1 MRLKKSIKRGIAAV
15 TITGIMASSAM
26 PAFAKDYHI
35 DYGDIKV
42 DRDQVSYTDED
53 GKKYDNEK
61 NEDGDITI
69 TGKSDK
75 NTVSIKDAD
84 VTFKDLE
91 IDKSTSSSVEGDAA
105 VSVSGDSSIEL
116 DGKNTI
122 TSGTKHAG
130 IEKADDNG
138 TLTIK
143 DDNGVSGSLDA
154 NGGFGGAG
162 IGGGSNEDGSN
173 ITIKGGTMTANGG
186 FGGAGI
192 GGGNGADGSDITITG
207 GTIIANG
214 GFGGAGI
221 GGGSSSSSGGGN
233 GSDITISGGNVT
245 ANGGT
250 AGAGIGGGD
259 GDEANG
265 LNKESDSTGGGK
277 GSNISISGKDTIVN
291 AEGGAEAAGIGG
303 GRSGDADTIEI
314 TDSTVISNG
323 HDSNN
328 GNSGAGIGGGGFGAG
343 GGAGGG
349 ISNITIKDADVTAG
363 ADAGGAGIGSG
374 NASGWI
380 SYPSS
385 FPNWKAEHPNEG
397 VASDIT
403 ISGGRVKASGG
414 DDSAGIGGGYLGSGS
429 DITIKDNADVTANG
443 GKWGAGIG
451 GGRDGD
457 GSDISI
463 SDSNVSASGG
473 AAGAGIGGGRGGKG
487 ENVTISGSSTV
498 SVKHGPGATLT
509 SGTRYGAGA
518 GIGNGGAKD
527 SVNGE
532 ELTPD
537 TSAIDHTA
545 EHGYIDYFDADGSL
559 LKRIPHHIVE
569 DPAVEPT
576 CTSVG
581 YTAGSHCDLCGEV
594 FVAQTELPLKDH
606 TPAEGRVNVRE
617 ATTQEEGYTG
627 DIVCAVCGTVL
638 EYGQPI
644 PKLPA
649 PDENSPIDPVVPAES
664 SGTVQAPPQLEVQ
677 NLLRQDLI
685 HDETVVQ
692 QSYDESSQT
701 LTIRAE
707 LSIATLTGTLG
718 SLKALQ
724 AQGVTTIA
732 LVTRHRTSTLDLAA
746 LIALGGE
753 DVTFSLV
760 HTVGIPALFV
770 GGFLHNDLLR

>member
-42 DRDQVSYTDED
+42 DQDKVSYTDKD
-53 GKKYDNEK
+53 GTEHNNEK

-69 TGKSDK
+69 TGKSDE
-75 NTVSIKDAD
+75 NTVSVKDAD

-91 IDKSTSSSVEGDAA
+91 IDRSASSTAADGAA
-105 VSVSGDSSIEL
+105 VSVSGNSSIEL

-122 TSGTKHAG
+122 SSGMGHAG

-138 TLTIK
+138 TMTIK
-143 DDNGVSGSLDA
+143 DDNNVSGSL
-154 NGGFGGAG
+154 
-162 IGGGSNEDGSN
+162 
-173 ITIKGGTMTANGG
+173 TANGG

-192 GGGNGADGSDITITG
+192 GGGNNADGSDITITG

-214 GFGGAGI
+214 GGHAAGI

-233 GSDITISGGNVT
+233 GSGITISGGNVT

-259 GDEANG
+259 GDNANG
-265 LNKESDSTGGGK
+265 LNKESDSTGGGR
-277 GSNISISGKDTIVN
+277 GSNITISGKNTTVK

-323 HDSNN
+323 HDSDN
-328 GNSGAGIGGGGFGAG
+328 GNSGAGIGGGGVGAGGCAG
-343 GGAGGG
+343 GGA
-349 ISNITIKDADVTAG
+349 SNITITDANVTAG
-363 ADAGGAGIGSG
+363 ADSGGAGIGSG

-380 SYPSS
+380 SYPSI

-397 VASDIT
+397 VAFDIT

-451 GGRDGD
+451 NGGGKDDVRGEEIAP
-457 GSDISI
+457 DISGI
-463 SDSNVSASGG
+463 DSTGQGYINYYDSDNNLLTRVPSAPAPEENDSEGDDAEPALSASMKQ
-473 AAGAGIGGGRGGKG
+473 A
-487 ENVTISGSSTV
+487 V
-498 SVKHGPGATLT
+498 S
-509 SGTRYGAGA
+509 
-518 GIGNGGAKD
+518 
-527 SVNGE
+527 
-532 ELTPD
+532 
-537 TSAIDHTA
+537 
-545 EHGYIDYFDADGSL
+545 
-559 LKRIPHHIVE
+559 
-569 DPAVEPT
+569 
-576 CTSVG
+576 
-581 YTAGSHCDLCGEV
+581 
-594 FVAQTELPLKDH
+594 
-606 TPAEGRVNVRE
+606 
-617 ATTQEEGYTG
+617 
-627 DIVCAVCGTVL
+627 
-638 EYGQPI
+638 
-644 PKLPA
+644 
-649 PDENSPIDPVVPAES
+649 
-664 SGTVQAPPQLEVQ
+664 QLEVRGALRQ
-677 NLLRQDLI
+677 NLMQDTSI
-685 HDETVVQ
+685 VQ
-692 QSYDESSQT
+692 QDYDADAHV

-732 LVTRHRTSTLDLAA
+732 LVTQHCTSTLDLAE
-746 LIALGGE
+746 LTALGGE
-753 DVTFSLV
+753 DTVFSLV
-760 HTVGIPALFV
+760 HTAGIPALSV
-770 GGFLHNDLLR
+770 GGALHNELIH

>member
-42 DRDQVSYTDED
+42 DQDKVSYTDKD
-53 GKKYDNEK
+53 GTKYDNEK

-69 TGKSDK
+69 TGKSDE
-75 NTVSIKDAD
+75 NTVSVKDAD

-91 IDKSTSSSVEGDAA
+91 IDRSASSTAADGAA
-105 VSVSGDSSIEL
+105 VSVSGNSSIEL

-122 TSGTKHAG
+122 SSGMGHAG
-130 IEKADDNG
+130 IEKADDNR
-138 TLTIK
+138 TMTIK
-143 DDNGVSGSLDA
+143 DDNNVSGSL
-154 NGGFGGAG
+154 
-162 IGGGSNEDGSN
+162 
-173 ITIKGGTMTANGG
+173 TANGG

-192 GGGNGADGSDITITG
+192 GGGNGADGSDITISG

-214 GFGGAGI
+214 SFGGAGI
-221 GGGSSSSSGGGN
+221 GGGSSSYSGGGN

-250 AGAGIGGGD
+250 AGAGIGGGR
-259 GDEANG
+259 
-265 LNKESDSTGGGK
+265 
-277 GSNISISGKDTIVN
+277 GSNITISGKNTIVK

-323 HDSNN
+323 HGSDT

-374 NASGWI
+374 RASGWI
-380 SYPSS
+380 NYPSI

-451 GGRDGD
+451 GGWGGD

-509 SGTRYGAGA
+509 SGTCYGAGA
-518 GIGNGGAKD
+518 GIGNGGGKD
-527 SVNGE
+527 DVRGE
-532 ELTPD
+532 EIAPD
-537 TSAIDHTA
+537 ISGIDSTGQ
-545 EHGYIDYFDADGSL
+545 GYINYYDSDNNL
-559 LKRIPHHIVE
+559 L
-569 DPAVEPT
+569 T
-576 CTSVG
+576 
-581 YTAGSHCDLCGEV
+581 
-594 FVAQTELPLKDH
+594 
-606 TPAEGRVNVRE
+606 RVPS
-617 ATTQEEGYTG
+617 A
-627 DIVCAVCGTVL
+627 
-638 EYGQPI
+638 
-644 PKLPA
+644 PA
-649 PDENSPIDPVVPAES
+649 PEENDSEGDDAEPALS
-664 SGTVQAPPQLEVQ
+664 ASMKQAVSQLEVRGALRQ
-677 NLLRQDLI
+677 NLMQDTSI
-685 HDETVVQ
+685 VQ
-692 QSYDESSQT
+692 QDYDADAHV

-732 LVTRHRTSTLDLAA
+732 LVTQHCTSTLDLAE
-746 LIALGGE
+746 LTALGGE
-753 DVTFSLV
+753 DTVFSLV
-760 HTVGIPALFV
+760 HTAGIPALSV
-770 GGFLHNDLLR
+770 GGALHNELIH

>member
-42 DRDQVSYTDED
+42 DQDKVSYTDKD
-53 GKKYDNEK
+53 GTKYDNEK

-69 TGKSDK
+69 TGKSDE
-75 NTVSIKDAD
+75 NTVSVKDAD

-91 IDKSTSSSVEGDAA
+91 IDRSASSTAADGAA
-105 VSVSGDSSIEL
+105 VSVSGNSSIEL

-122 TSGTKHAG
+122 SSGMGHAG

-138 TLTIK
+138 TMTIK
-143 DDNGVSGSLDA
+143 DDNNVSGSL
-154 NGGFGGAG
+154 
-162 IGGGSNEDGSN
+162 
-173 ITIKGGTMTANGG
+173 TANGG

-192 GGGNGADGSDITITG
+192 GGGNNADGSDITITG
-207 GTIIANG
+207 GNVTANG
-214 GFGGAGI
+214 GGHAAGI

-233 GSDITISGGNVT
+233 GSDITISGSNVT

-259 GDEANG
+259 GDNANG
-265 LNKESDSTGGGK
+265 LNKESDSTGGGR
-277 GSNISISGKDTIVN
+277 GSNITISGKNTIVK

-323 HDSNN
+323 HGSDT
-328 GNSGAGIGGGGFGAG
+328 GNSGAGIGGGGVGAG

-374 NASGWI
+374 SASGWI
-380 SYPSS
+380 NYPSI

-509 SGTRYGAGA
+509 SGTCYGAGA
-518 GIGNGGAKD
+518 GIGNGGGKD
-527 SVNGE
+527 DVRGE
-532 ELTPD
+532 EIAPD
-537 TSAIDHTA
+537 ISGIDSTGQ
-545 EHGYIDYFDADGSL
+545 GYINYYDSDNNL
-559 LKRIPHHIVE
+559 L
-569 DPAVEPT
+569 T
-576 CTSVG
+576 
-581 YTAGSHCDLCGEV
+581 
-594 FVAQTELPLKDH
+594 
-606 TPAEGRVNVRE
+606 RVPS
-617 ATTQEEGYTG
+617 A
-627 DIVCAVCGTVL
+627 
-638 EYGQPI
+638 
-644 PKLPA
+644 PA
-649 PDENSPIDPVVPAES
+649 PEENDSEGDDAEPALS
-664 SGTVQAPPQLEVQ
+664 ASMKQAVSQLEVRGALRQ
-677 NLLRQDLI
+677 NLMQDTSI
-685 HDETVVQ
+685 VQ
-692 QSYDESSQT
+692 QDYDADAHV

-732 LVTRHRTSTLDLAA
+732 LVTQHCTSTLDLAE
-746 LIALGGE
+746 LTALGGE
-753 DVTFSLV
+753 DTVFSLV
-760 HTVGIPALFV
+760 HTAGIPALSV
-770 GGFLHNDLLR
+770 GGALHNELIH

>member
-42 DRDQVSYTDED
+42 DQDKVSYTDKD
-53 GKKYDNEK
+53 GTKYDNEK

-69 TGKSDK
+69 TGKSDE
-75 NTVSIKDAD
+75 NTVSVKDAD

-91 IDKSTSSSVEGDAA
+91 IDRSASSTAADGAA
-105 VSVSGDSSIEL
+105 VSVSGNSSIEL

-122 TSGTKHAG
+122 SSGMGHAG

-138 TLTIK
+138 TMTIK
-143 DDNGVSGSLDA
+143 DDNNVSGSL
-154 NGGFGGAG
+154 
-162 IGGGSNEDGSN
+162 
-173 ITIKGGTMTANGG
+173 TANGG

-192 GGGNGADGSDITITG
+192 GGGNNADGSDITITG

-221 GGGSSSSSGGGN
+221 GGGSSSISGGGN

-259 GDEANG
+259 GDNANG
-265 LNKESDSTGGGK
+265 LNKKSDSTGGGK
-277 GSNISISGKDTIVN
+277 GSNITISGKNTIVN

-323 HDSNN
+323 HDSDN

-374 NASGWI
+374 NASGLTI
-380 SYPSS
+380 YY
-385 FPNWKAEHPNEG
+385 PNWKDEHPNEG

-403 ISGGRVKASGG
+403 ISGGRVEASGG

-451 GGRDGD
+451 GGRGGD

-509 SGTRYGAGA
+509 SGTCYGAGA
-518 GIGNGGAKD
+518 GIGNGGGKD
-527 SVNGE
+527 DVRGE
-532 ELTPD
+532 EIAPD
-537 TSAIDHTA
+537 ISGIDSTGQ
-545 EHGYIDYFDADGSL
+545 GYINYYDSDNNL
-559 LKRIPHHIVE
+559 L
-569 DPAVEPT
+569 T
-576 CTSVG
+576 
-581 YTAGSHCDLCGEV
+581 
-594 FVAQTELPLKDH
+594 
-606 TPAEGRVNVRE
+606 RVPS
-617 ATTQEEGYTG
+617 A
-627 DIVCAVCGTVL
+627 
-638 EYGQPI
+638 
-644 PKLPA
+644 PA
-649 PDENSPIDPVVPAES
+649 PEENDSEGDDAEPALS
-664 SGTVQAPPQLEVQ
+664 ASMKQAVSQLEVRGALRQ
-677 NLLRQDLI
+677 NLMQDTSI
-685 HDETVVQ
+685 VQ
-692 QSYDESSQT
+692 QDYDADAHV

-732 LVTRHRTSTLDLAA
+732 LVTQHCTSTLDLAE
-746 LIALGGE
+746 LTALGGE
-753 DVTFSLV
+753 DTVFSLV
-760 HTVGIPALFV
+760 HTAGIPALSV
-770 GGFLHNDLLR
+770 GGALHNELIH

>member
-42 DRDQVSYTDED
+42 DQDKVSYTDKD
-53 GKKYDNEK
+53 GTKYDNEK

-69 TGKSDK
+69 TGKSDE
-75 NTVSIKDAD
+75 NTVSVKDAD

-91 IDKSTSSSVEGDAA
+91 IDRSASSTAADGAA
-105 VSVSGDSSIEL
+105 VSVSGNSSIEL

-122 TSGTKHAG
+122 SSGICHAG

-138 TLTIK
+138 TMTIK
-143 DDNGVSGSLDA
+143 DDNNVSGSL
-154 NGGFGGAG
+154 
-162 IGGGSNEDGSN
+162 
-173 ITIKGGTMTANGG
+173 TANGG

-192 GGGNGADGSDITITG
+192 GGGNNADGSDITITG
-207 GTIIANG
+207 GTITANG
-214 GFGGAGI
+214 GSGGAGI
-221 GGGSSSSSGGGN
+221 GGGSSSYSGGGN

-259 GDEANG
+259 GDNANG
-265 LNKESDSTGGGK
+265 SNKDSDSTGGGR
-277 GSNISISGKDTIVN
+277 GSNITISGKNTIVN

-323 HDSNN
+323 HDSDN

-349 ISNITIKDADVTAG
+349 ASNITIKDADVTAG

-374 NASGWI
+374 NASGLTTI
-380 SYPSS
+380 D
-385 FPNWKAEHPNEG
+385 PNWKDEHPNEG

-403 ISGGRVKASGG
+403 ISGGRVEASGG
-414 DDSAGIGGGYLGSGS
+414 NDSAGIGGGYLGSGS

-443 GKWGAGIG
+443 GKLGAGIG
-451 GGRDGD
+451 GGNGGD

-473 AAGAGIGGGRGGKG
+473 ASGAGIGGGRGGDGSDISISDSNVLASGGASGAGIGGGRGGKG

-498 SVKHGPGATLT
+498 SVKHGPGAILT
-509 SGTRYGAGA
+509 NGTCYGAGA
-518 GIGNGGAKD
+518 GIGNGGGKD
-527 SVNGE
+527 DVRGE
-532 ELTPD
+532 EIAPD
-537 TSAIDHTA
+537 ISGIDSTGQ
-545 EHGYIDYFDADGSL
+545 GYINYYDSDNNL
-559 LKRIPHHIVE
+559 L
-569 DPAVEPT
+569 T
-576 CTSVG
+576 
-581 YTAGSHCDLCGEV
+581 
-594 FVAQTELPLKDH
+594 
-606 TPAEGRVNVRE
+606 RVPS
-617 ATTQEEGYTG
+617 A
-627 DIVCAVCGTVL
+627 
-638 EYGQPI
+638 
-644 PKLPA
+644 PA
-649 PDENSPIDPVVPAES
+649 PEENDSEGDDAEPALS
-664 SGTVQAPPQLEVQ
+664 ASMKQAVSQLEVRGALRQ
-677 NLLRQDLI
+677 NLMQDTSI
-685 HDETVVQ
+685 VQ
-692 QSYDESSQT
+692 QDYDADAHV

-732 LVTRHRTSTLDLAA
+732 LVTQHCTSTLDLAE
-746 LIALGGE
+746 LTALGGE
-753 DVTFSLV
+753 DTVFSLV
-760 HTVGIPALFV
+760 HTAGIPALSV
-770 GGFLHNDLLR
+770 GGTLHNELIH

>member
-42 DRDQVSYTDED
+42 DQDKVSYTDKD
-53 GKKYDNEK
+53 GTKYDNEK

-69 TGKSDK
+69 TGKSDE
-75 NTVSIKDAD
+75 NTVSVKDAD

-91 IDKSTSSSVEGDAA
+91 IDRSASSTAADGAA
-105 VSVSGDSSIEL
+105 VSVSGNSSIEL

-122 TSGTKHAG
+122 SSGMGHAG

-138 TLTIK
+138 TMTIK
-143 DDNGVSGSLDA
+143 DDNNVSGSL
-154 NGGFGGAG
+154 
-162 IGGGSNEDGSN
+162 
-173 ITIKGGTMTANGG
+173 TANGG

-192 GGGNGADGSDITITG
+192 GGGNNADGSDITITG
-207 GTIIANG
+207 GNVTANG
-214 GFGGAGI
+214 GGHAAGI

-259 GDEANG
+259 GDNANG
-265 LNKESDSTGGGK
+265 LNKESDSTGGGR
-277 GSNISISGKDTIVN
+277 GSNITISGKNTIVK

-323 HDSNN
+323 HGSDT
-328 GNSGAGIGGGGFGAG
+328 GNSGAGIGGGGVGAG

-374 NASGWI
+374 RASGWI
-380 SYPSS
+380 NYPSI

-509 SGTRYGAGA
+509 SGTCYGAGA
-518 GIGNGGAKD
+518 GIGNGGGKD
-527 SVNGE
+527 DVRGE
-532 ELTPD
+532 EIAPD
-537 TSAIDHTA
+537 ISGIDSTGQ
-545 EHGYIDYFDADGSL
+545 GYINYYDSDNNL
-559 LKRIPHHIVE
+559 L
-569 DPAVEPT
+569 T
-576 CTSVG
+576 
-581 YTAGSHCDLCGEV
+581 
-594 FVAQTELPLKDH
+594 
-606 TPAEGRVNVRE
+606 RVPS
-617 ATTQEEGYTG
+617 A
-627 DIVCAVCGTVL
+627 
-638 EYGQPI
+638 
-644 PKLPA
+644 PA
-649 PDENSPIDPVVPAES
+649 PEENDSEGDDAEPALS
-664 SGTVQAPPQLEVQ
+664 ASMKQAISQLEVRGALRQ
-677 NLLRQDLI
+677 NLMQDTSI
-685 HDETVVQ
+685 VQ
-692 QSYDESSQT
+692 QDYDADAHV

-732 LVTRHRTSTLDLAA
+732 LVTQHCTSTLDLAE
-746 LIALGGE
+746 LTALGGE
-753 DVTFSLV
+753 DTVFSLV
-760 HTVGIPALFV
+760 HTAGIPALSV
-770 GGFLHNDLLR
+770 GGALHNELIH

>member
-42 DRDQVSYTDED
+42 DQDKVSYTDKD
-53 GKKYDNEK
+53 GTKYDNEK

-69 TGKSDK
+69 TGKSDE
-75 NTVSIKDAD
+75 NTVSVKDAD

-91 IDKSTSSSVEGDAA
+91 IDRSASSTAADGAA
-105 VSVSGDSSIEL
+105 VSVSGNSSIEL

-122 TSGTKHAG
+122 SSGMGHAG

-138 TLTIK
+138 TMTIK
-143 DDNGVSGSLDA
+143 DDNNVSGSL
-154 NGGFGGAG
+154 
-162 IGGGSNEDGSN
+162 
-173 ITIKGGTMTANGG
+173 TANGG

-192 GGGNGADGSDITITG
+192 GGGNNADGSDITITG

-221 GGGSSSSSGGGN
+221 GGGSSSISGGGN

-259 GDEANG
+259 GDNANG
-265 LNKESDSTGGGK
+265 LNKKSDSTGGGR
-277 GSNISISGKDTIVN
+277 GSNITISGKNTIVN

-323 HDSNN
+323 HDSDN

-349 ISNITIKDADVTAG
+349 ISNITIKDADVAAG

-374 NASGWI
+374 SASGWI
-380 SYPSS
+380 SYPSI

-451 GGRDGD
+451 GGRGGD

-509 SGTRYGAGA
+509 SGTCYGAGA
-518 GIGNGGAKD
+518 GIGNGGGKD
-527 SVNGE
+527 DVRGE
-532 ELTPD
+532 EIAPD
-537 TSAIDHTA
+537 ISGIDSTGQ
-545 EHGYIDYFDADGSL
+545 GYINYYDSDNNL
-559 LKRIPHHIVE
+559 L
-569 DPAVEPT
+569 T
-576 CTSVG
+576 
-581 YTAGSHCDLCGEV
+581 
-594 FVAQTELPLKDH
+594 
-606 TPAEGRVNVRE
+606 RVPS
-617 ATTQEEGYTG
+617 A
-627 DIVCAVCGTVL
+627 
-638 EYGQPI
+638 
-644 PKLPA
+644 PA
-649 PDENSPIDPVVPAES
+649 PEENDSEGDDAEPALS
-664 SGTVQAPPQLEVQ
+664 ASMKQAVSQLEVRGALRQ
-677 NLLRQDLI
+677 NLMQDTSI
-685 HDETVVQ
+685 VQ
-692 QSYDESSQT
+692 QDYDADAHV

-732 LVTRHRTSTLDLAA
+732 LVTQHCTSTLDLAE
-746 LIALGGE
+746 LTALGGE
-753 DVTFSLV
+753 DTVFSLV
-760 HTVGIPALFV
+760 HTASIPALSV
-770 GGFLHNDLLR
+770 GGALHNELIH

>member
-42 DRDQVSYTDED
+42 DQDKVSYTDKD
-53 GKKYDNEK
+53 GTKYDNEK

-69 TGKSDK
+69 TGKSDE
-75 NTVSIKDAD
+75 NTVSVKDAD

-91 IDKSTSSSVEGDAA
+91 IDRSASSTAADGAA
-105 VSVSGDSSIEL
+105 VSVSGNSSIEL

-122 TSGTKHAG
+122 SSGMGHAG

-138 TLTIK
+138 TMTIK
-143 DDNGVSGSLDA
+143 DDNNVSGSL
-154 NGGFGGAG
+154 
-162 IGGGSNEDGSN
+162 
-173 ITIKGGTMTANGG
+173 TANGG

-192 GGGNGADGSDITITG
+192 GGGNNADGSDITITG

-259 GDEANG
+259 GDNANG
-265 LNKESDSTGGGK
+265 LNKKSDSTGGGR
-277 GSNISISGKDTIVN
+277 GSNITISGKNTIVN

-323 HDSNN
+323 HDSDN

-374 NASGWI
+374 SASGWI
-380 SYPSS
+380 SYPSI

-451 GGRDGD
+451 GGRGGD

-509 SGTRYGAGA
+509 SGTCYGAGA
-518 GIGNGGAKD
+518 GIGNGGGKD
-527 SVNGE
+527 DVRGE
-532 ELTPD
+532 EIAPD
-537 TSAIDHTA
+537 ISGIDSTGQ
-545 EHGYIDYFDADGSL
+545 GYINYYDSDNNL
-559 LKRIPHHIVE
+559 L
-569 DPAVEPT
+569 T
-576 CTSVG
+576 
-581 YTAGSHCDLCGEV
+581 
-594 FVAQTELPLKDH
+594 
-606 TPAEGRVNVRE
+606 RVPS
-617 ATTQEEGYTG
+617 A
-627 DIVCAVCGTVL
+627 
-638 EYGQPI
+638 
-644 PKLPA
+644 PA
-649 PDENSPIDPVVPAES
+649 PEENDSEGDDAEPALS
-664 SGTVQAPPQLEVQ
+664 ASMKQAVSQLEVRGALRQ
-677 NLLRQDLI
+677 NLMQDTSI
-685 HDETVVQ
+685 VQ
-692 QSYDESSQT
+692 QDYDADAHV

-732 LVTRHRTSTLDLAA
+732 LVTQHCTSTLDLAE
-746 LIALGGE
+746 LTALGGE
-753 DVTFSLV
+753 DTVFSLV
-760 HTVGIPALFV
+760 HTAGIPALSV
-770 GGFLHNDLLR
+770 GGALHNELIH

>member
-42 DRDQVSYTDED
+42 DQDKVSYTDKD
-53 GKKYDNEK
+53 GTKYDNEK

-69 TGKSDK
+69 TGKSDE
-75 NTVSIKDAD
+75 NTVSVKDAD

-91 IDKSTSSSVEGDAA
+91 IDRSASSTAADGAA
-105 VSVSGDSSIEL
+105 VSVGGNSSIEL

-122 TSGTKHAG
+122 SSGMGHAG

-138 TLTIK
+138 TMTIK
-143 DDNGVSGSLDA
+143 DDNNVSGSL
-154 NGGFGGAG
+154 
-162 IGGGSNEDGSN
+162 
-173 ITIKGGTMTANGG
+173 TANGG

-192 GGGNGADGSDITITG
+192 GGGNNADGSDITITG

-221 GGGSSSSSGGGN
+221 GGGGSSISGGGN

-259 GDEANG
+259 GDNANG
-265 LNKESDSTGGGK
+265 LNKKSDSTGGGR
-277 GSNISISGKDTIVN
+277 GSNITISGKNTVVN

-323 HDSNN
+323 HDSDN

-374 NASGWI
+374 SASGWI
-380 SYPSS
+380 SYPSI

-403 ISGGRVKASGG
+403 ISGGRVEASGG

-451 GGRDGD
+451 GGRGGD

-509 SGTRYGAGA
+509 SGTCYGAGA
-518 GIGNGGAKD
+518 GIGNGGGKD
-527 SVNGE
+527 DVRGE
-532 ELTPD
+532 EIAPD
-537 TSAIDHTA
+537 ISGIDSTGQ
-545 EHGYIDYFDADGSL
+545 GYINYYDSDNNL
-559 LKRIPHHIVE
+559 L
-569 DPAVEPT
+569 T
-576 CTSVG
+576 
-581 YTAGSHCDLCGEV
+581 
-594 FVAQTELPLKDH
+594 
-606 TPAEGRVNVRE
+606 RVPS
-617 ATTQEEGYTG
+617 A
-627 DIVCAVCGTVL
+627 
-638 EYGQPI
+638 
-644 PKLPA
+644 PA
-649 PDENSPIDPVVPAES
+649 PEENDSEGDDAEPALS
-664 SGTVQAPPQLEVQ
+664 ASMKQAVSQLEVRGALRQ
-677 NLLRQDLI
+677 NLMQDTSI
-685 HDETVVQ
+685 VQ
-692 QSYDESSQT
+692 QDYDADAHV

-732 LVTRHRTSTLDLAA
+732 LVTQHCTSTLDLAE
-746 LIALGGE
+746 LTALGGE
-753 DVTFSLV
+753 DTVFSLV
-760 HTVGIPALFV
+760 HTASIPALSV
-770 GGFLHNDLLR
+770 GGALHNELIH

>member
-42 DRDQVSYTDED
+42 DQDKVSYTDKD
-53 GKKYDNEK
+53 GAKHDNEK

-69 TGKSDK
+69 TGKSNE
-75 NTVSIKDAD
+75 NTVSVKDAD

-91 IDKSTSSSVEGDAA
+91 IDRSASSTAADGAA
-105 VSVSGDSSIEL
+105 VSVSGNSSIEL

-122 TSGTKHAG
+122 SSGMGHAG

-138 TLTIK
+138 TMTIK
-143 DDNGVSGSLDA
+143 DDNNVSGSL
-154 NGGFGGAG
+154 
-162 IGGGSNEDGSN
+162 
-173 ITIKGGTMTANGG
+173 TANGG

-192 GGGNGADGSDITITG
+192 GGGNNADGSDITITG
-207 GTIIANG
+207 GNVTANG
-214 GFGGAGI
+214 GGHAAGI

-250 AGAGIGGGD
+250 AGAGIGGG
-259 GDEANG
+259 G
-265 LNKESDSTGGGK
+265 
-277 GSNISISGKDTIVN
+277 V
-291 AEGGAEAAGIGG
+291 
-303 GRSGDADTIEI
+303 
-314 TDSTVISNG
+314 
-323 HDSNN
+323 
-328 GNSGAGIGGGGFGAG
+328 GAG

-374 NASGWI
+374 KASGWI
-380 SYPSS
+380 NYPGI

-509 SGTRYGAGA
+509 SGTCYGAGA
-518 GIGNGGAKD
+518 GIGNGGGKD
-527 SVNGE
+527 DVRGE
-532 ELTPD
+532 EIAPD
-537 TSAIDHTA
+537 ISGIDSTGQ
-545 EHGYIDYFDADGSL
+545 GYINYYDSDNNL
-559 LKRIPHHIVE
+559 L
-569 DPAVEPT
+569 T
-576 CTSVG
+576 
-581 YTAGSHCDLCGEV
+581 
-594 FVAQTELPLKDH
+594 
-606 TPAEGRVNVRE
+606 RVPS
-617 ATTQEEGYTG
+617 A
-627 DIVCAVCGTVL
+627 
-638 EYGQPI
+638 
-644 PKLPA
+644 PA
-649 PDENSPIDPVVPAES
+649 PEENDSEGDDAEPALS
-664 SGTVQAPPQLEVQ
+664 ASMKQAVSQLEVRGALRQ
-677 NLLRQDLI
+677 NLMQDTSI
-685 HDETVVQ
+685 VQ
-692 QSYDESSQT
+692 QDYDADAHV

-732 LVTRHRTSTLDLAA
+732 LVTQHCTSTLDLAE
-746 LIALGGE
+746 LTALGGE
-753 DVTFSLV
+753 DTVFSLV
-760 HTVGIPALFV
+760 HTAGIPALSV
-770 GGFLHNDLLR
+770 GGALHNELIH

>member
-42 DRDQVSYTDED
+42 DQDKVSYTDKD
-53 GKKYDNEK
+53 GTKYDNEK

-69 TGKSDK
+69 TGKSDE
-75 NTVSIKDAD
+75 NTVSVKDAD

-91 IDKSTSSSVEGDAA
+91 IDRSASSTAADGAA
-105 VSVSGDSSIEL
+105 VSVSGNSSIEL

-122 TSGTKHAG
+122 SSGMGHAG

-138 TLTIK
+138 TMTIK
-143 DDNGVSGSLDA
+143 DDNNVSGSL
-154 NGGFGGAG
+154 
-162 IGGGSNEDGSN
+162 
-173 ITIKGGTMTANGG
+173 TANGG

-192 GGGNGADGSDITITG
+192 GGGNNADGSDITITG

-221 GGGSSSSSGGGN
+221 GGGSSSISGGGN

-259 GDEANG
+259 GDNANG
-265 LNKESDSTGGGK
+265 LNKKSDSTGGGR
-277 GSNISISGKDTIVN
+277 GSNITISGKNTIVN

-323 HDSNN
+323 HDSDN

-374 NASGWI
+374 NASGLTI
-380 SYPSS
+380 YY
-385 FPNWKAEHPNEG
+385 PNWKDEHPNEG

-403 ISGGRVKASGG
+403 ISGGRVEASGG

-451 GGRDGD
+451 GGRGGD

-509 SGTRYGAGA
+509 SGTCYGAGA
-518 GIGNGGAKD
+518 GIGNGGGKD
-527 SVNGE
+527 DVRGE
-532 ELTPD
+532 EIAPD
-537 TSAIDHTA
+537 ISGIDSTGQ
-545 EHGYIDYFDADGSL
+545 GYINYYDSDNNL
-559 LKRIPHHIVE
+559 L
-569 DPAVEPT
+569 T
-576 CTSVG
+576 
-581 YTAGSHCDLCGEV
+581 
-594 FVAQTELPLKDH
+594 
-606 TPAEGRVNVRE
+606 RVPS
-617 ATTQEEGYTG
+617 A
-627 DIVCAVCGTVL
+627 
-638 EYGQPI
+638 
-644 PKLPA
+644 PA
-649 PDENSPIDPVVPAES
+649 PEENDSEGDDAEPALS
-664 SGTVQAPPQLEVQ
+664 ASMKQAVSQLEVRGALRQ
-677 NLLRQDLI
+677 NLMQDTSI
-685 HDETVVQ
+685 VQ
-692 QSYDESSQT
+692 QDYDADAHV

-732 LVTRHRTSTLDLAA
+732 LVTQHCTSTLDLAE
-746 LIALGGE
+746 LTALGGE
-753 DVTFSLV
+753 DTVFSLV
-760 HTVGIPALFV
+760 HTAGIPTLSV
-770 GGFLHNDLLR
+770 GGALHNELIH

>member
-42 DRDQVSYTDED
+42 DQDKVSYTDKD
-53 GKKYDNEK
+53 GTKYDNEK

-69 TGKSDK
+69 TGKSDE
-75 NTVSIKDAD
+75 NTISVKDAD

-91 IDKSTSSSVEGDAA
+91 IDRSASSTAADGAA
-105 VSVSGDSSIEL
+105 VSVSGNSSIEL

-122 TSGTKHAG
+122 SSGMGHAG

-138 TLTIK
+138 TMTIK
-143 DDNGVSGSLDA
+143 DDNNVSGSL
-154 NGGFGGAG
+154 
-162 IGGGSNEDGSN
+162 
-173 ITIKGGTMTANGG
+173 TANGG

-192 GGGNGADGSDITITG
+192 GGGNNADGSDITIMG

-221 GGGSSSSSGGGN
+221 GGGSSSISGGGN

-259 GDEANG
+259 GDNANG
-265 LNKESDSTGGGK
+265 LNKKSDSTGGGR
-277 GSNISISGKDTIVN
+277 GSNITISGKNTIVN

-323 HDSNN
+323 HDSDN

-374 NASGWI
+374 RASGWI
-380 SYPSS
+380 SHPSI

-451 GGRDGD
+451 GGRGGD

-509 SGTRYGAGA
+509 SGTCYGAGA
-518 GIGNGGAKD
+518 GIGNGGGKD
-527 SVNGE
+527 DVRGE
-532 ELTPD
+532 EIAPD
-537 TSAIDHTA
+537 ISGIDSTGQ
-545 EHGYIDYFDADGSL
+545 GYINYYDSDNNL
-559 LKRIPHHIVE
+559 L
-569 DPAVEPT
+569 T
-576 CTSVG
+576 
-581 YTAGSHCDLCGEV
+581 
-594 FVAQTELPLKDH
+594 
-606 TPAEGRVNVRE
+606 RVPS
-617 ATTQEEGYTG
+617 A
-627 DIVCAVCGTVL
+627 
-638 EYGQPI
+638 
-644 PKLPA
+644 PA
-649 PDENSPIDPVVPAES
+649 PEENDSEGDDAEPALS
-664 SGTVQAPPQLEVQ
+664 ASMKQAVSQLEVRGALRQ
-677 NLLRQDLI
+677 NLMQDTSI
-685 HDETVVQ
+685 VQ
-692 QSYDESSQT
+692 QDYDADAHV

-732 LVTRHRTSTLDLAA
+732 LVTQHCTSTLDLAE
-746 LIALGGE
+746 LTALGGE
-753 DVTFSLV
+753 DTVFSLV
-760 HTVGIPALFV
+760 HTAGIPALSV
-770 GGFLHNDLLR
+770 GGALHNELIH

>member
-26 PAFAKDYHI
+26 PAFAKDYYI

-42 DRDQVSYTDED
+42 DQDKVSYTDKD
-53 GKKYDNEK
+53 GAKHDNEK

-69 TGKSDK
+69 TGKSDE
-75 NTVSIKDAD
+75 NTVSVKDAD

-91 IDKSTSSSVEGDAA
+91 IDRSASSTAADGAA
-105 VSVSGDSSIEL
+105 VSVSGNSSIEL

-122 TSGTKHAG
+122 SSGMGHAG

-138 TLTIK
+138 TMTIK
-143 DDNGVSGSLDA
+143 DDNNVSGSL
-154 NGGFGGAG
+154 
-162 IGGGSNEDGSN
+162 
-173 ITIKGGTMTANGG
+173 TANGG

-192 GGGNGADGSDITITG
+192 GGGNGADGSDITISG
-207 GTIIANG
+207 GNVTANG
-214 GFGGAGI
+214 GGHAAGI
-221 GGGSSSSSGGGN
+221 GGGSSSISGGGN

-259 GDEANG
+259 GDNANG
-265 LNKESDSTGGGK
+265 LNKKSDSTGGGR
-277 GSNISISGKDTIVN
+277 GSNITISGKNTIVN

-323 HDSNN
+323 HDSDN
-328 GNSGAGIGGGGFGAG
+328 GNSGAGIGGGGVGAGGCAG
-343 GGAGGG
+343 GGA
-349 ISNITIKDADVTAG
+349 SNITITDANVTAG

-380 SYPSS
+380 NYPNIY
-385 FPNWKAEHPNEG
+385 PNWKDEHPNEG

-451 GGRDGD
+451 GGRGGD

-498 SVKHGPGATLT
+498 SVKHGPGATLP
-509 SGTRYGAGA
+509 SGTCYGAGA
-518 GIGNGGAKD
+518 GIGNGGGKD
-527 SVNGE
+527 DVRGE
-532 ELTPD
+532 EIAPD
-537 TSAIDHTA
+537 ISGIDSTGQ
-545 EHGYIDYFDADGSL
+545 GYINYYDSDNNL
-559 LKRIPHHIVE
+559 L
-569 DPAVEPT
+569 T
-576 CTSVG
+576 
-581 YTAGSHCDLCGEV
+581 
-594 FVAQTELPLKDH
+594 
-606 TPAEGRVNVRE
+606 RVPS
-617 ATTQEEGYTG
+617 A
-627 DIVCAVCGTVL
+627 
-638 EYGQPI
+638 
-644 PKLPA
+644 PA
-649 PDENSPIDPVVPAES
+649 PEENDSEGDDAEPALS
-664 SGTVQAPPQLEVQ
+664 ASMKQAVSQLEVRGALRQ
-677 NLLRQDLI
+677 NLMQDTSI
-685 HDETVVQ
+685 VQ
-692 QSYDESSQT
+692 QDYDADAHV

-732 LVTRHRTSTLDLAA
+732 LVTQHCTSTLDLAE
-746 LIALGGE
+746 LTALGGE
-753 DVTFSLV
+753 DTVFSLV
-760 HTVGIPALFV
+760 HTAGIPALSV
-770 GGFLHNDLLR
+770 GGALHNELIH

>member
-42 DRDQVSYTDED
+42 DQDKVSYTDKD
-53 GKKYDNEK
+53 GTKYDNEK

-69 TGKSDK
+69 TGKSDE
-75 NTVSIKDAD
+75 NTVSVKDAD

-91 IDKSTSSSVEGDAA
+91 IDRSASSTAADGAA
-105 VSVSGDSSIEL
+105 VSVSGNSSIEL

-122 TSGTKHAG
+122 SSGMGHAG

-138 TLTIK
+138 TMTIK
-143 DDNGVSGSLDA
+143 DDNNVSGSL
-154 NGGFGGAG
+154 
-162 IGGGSNEDGSN
+162 
-173 ITIKGGTMTANGG
+173 TANGG

-192 GGGNGADGSDITITG
+192 GSGNNADGSDITITG

-221 GGGSSSSSGGGN
+221 GGGGSSISGGGN

-259 GDEANG
+259 GDNANG
-265 LNKESDSTGGGK
+265 LNKKSDSTGGGR
-277 GSNISISGKDTIVN
+277 GSNITISGKNTVVN

-323 HDSNN
+323 HDSDN

-374 NASGWI
+374 SASGWI
-380 SYPSS
+380 SYPSI

-403 ISGGRVKASGG
+403 ISGGRVEASGG

-451 GGRDGD
+451 GGRGGD

-509 SGTRYGAGA
+509 SGTCYGAGA
-518 GIGNGGAKD
+518 GIGNGGGKD
-527 SVNGE
+527 DVRGE
-532 ELTPD
+532 EIAPD
-537 TSAIDHTA
+537 ISGIDSTGQ
-545 EHGYIDYFDADGSL
+545 GYINYYDSDNNL
-559 LKRIPHHIVE
+559 L
-569 DPAVEPT
+569 T
-576 CTSVG
+576 
-581 YTAGSHCDLCGEV
+581 
-594 FVAQTELPLKDH
+594 
-606 TPAEGRVNVRE
+606 RVPS
-617 ATTQEEGYTG
+617 A
-627 DIVCAVCGTVL
+627 
-638 EYGQPI
+638 
-644 PKLPA
+644 PA
-649 PDENSPIDPVVPAES
+649 PEENDSEGDDAEPALS
-664 SGTVQAPPQLEVQ
+664 ASMKQAVSQLEVRGALRQ
-677 NLLRQDLI
+677 NLMQDTSI
-685 HDETVVQ
+685 VQ
-692 QSYDESSQT
+692 QDYDADAHV

-732 LVTRHRTSTLDLAA
+732 LVTQHCTSTLDLAE
-746 LIALGGE
+746 LTALGGE
-753 DVTFSLV
+753 DTVFSLV
-760 HTVGIPALFV
+760 HTASIPALSV
-770 GGFLHNDLLR
+770 GGALHNELIH

>member
-42 DRDQVSYTDED
+42 DQDKVSYTDKD
-53 GKKYDNEK
+53 GTKYDNEK

-69 TGKSDK
+69 TGKSDE
-75 NTVSIKDAD
+75 NTVSVKDAD

-91 IDKSTSSSVEGDAA
+91 IDRSASSTAADGAA
-105 VSVSGDSSIEL
+105 VSVSGNSSIEL

-122 TSGTKHAG
+122 SSGMGHAG

-138 TLTIK
+138 TMTIK
-143 DDNGVSGSLDA
+143 DDNNVSGSL
-154 NGGFGGAG
+154 
-162 IGGGSNEDGSN
+162 
-173 ITIKGGTMTANGG
+173 TANGG

-192 GGGNGADGSDITITG
+192 GGGNNADGSDITITG
-207 GTIIANG
+207 GNVTANG
-214 GFGGAGI
+214 GGHAAGI

-259 GDEANG
+259 GDNANG
-265 LNKESDSTGGGK
+265 LNKKSDSTGGGR
-277 GSNISISGKDTIVN
+277 GSNITISGKNTIVN

-323 HDSNN
+323 HDSDN

-374 NASGWI
+374 NASGFTI
-380 SYPSS
+380 FY
-385 FPNWKAEHPNEG
+385 PNWKDEHPNEG

-451 GGRDGD
+451 GGRGGD

-509 SGTRYGAGA
+509 SGTCYGAGA
-518 GIGNGGAKD
+518 GIGNGGGKD
-527 SVNGE
+527 DVRGE
-532 ELTPD
+532 EIAPD
-537 TSAIDHTA
+537 ISGIDSTGQ
-545 EHGYIDYFDADGSL
+545 GYINYYDSDNNL
-559 LKRIPHHIVE
+559 L
-569 DPAVEPT
+569 T
-576 CTSVG
+576 
-581 YTAGSHCDLCGEV
+581 
-594 FVAQTELPLKDH
+594 
-606 TPAEGRVNVRE
+606 RVPS
-617 ATTQEEGYTG
+617 A
-627 DIVCAVCGTVL
+627 
-638 EYGQPI
+638 
-644 PKLPA
+644 PA
-649 PDENSPIDPVVPAES
+649 PEENDSEGDDAEPALS
-664 SGTVQAPPQLEVQ
+664 ASMKQAVSQLEVRGALRQ
-677 NLLRQDLI
+677 NLMQDTSI
-685 HDETVVQ
+685 VQ
-692 QSYDESSQT
+692 QDYDADAHV

-732 LVTRHRTSTLDLAA
+732 LVTQHCTSTLDLAE
-746 LIALGGE
+746 LTALGGE
-753 DVTFSLV
+753 DTVFSLV
-760 HTVGIPALFV
+760 HTAGIPALSV
-770 GGFLHNDLLR
+770 GGALHNELIH

>member
-1 MRLKKSIKRGIAAV
+1 MRLKKSIKCGIAAV

-42 DRDQVSYTDED
+42 DQDKVSYTDKD
-53 GKKYDNEK
+53 GTKYDNEK

-69 TGKSDK
+69 TGKSDE
-75 NTVSIKDAD
+75 NTVSVKDAD

-91 IDKSTSSSVEGDAA
+91 IDRSASSTAADGAA
-105 VSVSGDSSIEL
+105 VSVSGNSSIEL

-122 TSGTKHAG
+122 SSGMGHAG

-138 TLTIK
+138 TMTIK
-143 DDNGVSGSLDA
+143 DDNNVSGSL
-154 NGGFGGAG
+154 
-162 IGGGSNEDGSN
+162 
-173 ITIKGGTMTANGG
+173 TANGG

-192 GGGNGADGSDITITG
+192 GGGNNADGSDITITG

-221 GGGSSSSSGGGN
+221 GGGSSSISGGGN

-259 GDEANG
+259 GDNANG
-265 LNKESDSTGGGK
+265 LNKKSDSTGGGR
-277 GSNISISGKDTIVN
+277 GSNITISGKNTIVN

-323 HDSNN
+323 HDSDN

-374 NASGWI
+374 SASGWI
-380 SYPSS
+380 SYPSI

-451 GGRDGD
+451 GGRGGD

-509 SGTRYGAGA
+509 SGTCYGAGA
-518 GIGNGGAKD
+518 GIGNGGGKD
-527 SVNGE
+527 DVRGE
-532 ELTPD
+532 EIAPD
-537 TSAIDHTA
+537 ISGIDSTGQ
-545 EHGYIDYFDADGSL
+545 GYINYYDSDNNL
-559 LKRIPHHIVE
+559 L
-569 DPAVEPT
+569 T
-576 CTSVG
+576 
-581 YTAGSHCDLCGEV
+581 
-594 FVAQTELPLKDH
+594 
-606 TPAEGRVNVRE
+606 RVPS
-617 ATTQEEGYTG
+617 A
-627 DIVCAVCGTVL
+627 
-638 EYGQPI
+638 
-644 PKLPA
+644 PA
-649 PDENSPIDPVVPAES
+649 PEENDSEGDDAEPALS
-664 SGTVQAPPQLEVQ
+664 ASMKQAVSQLEVRGALRQ
-677 NLLRQDLI
+677 NLMQDTSI
-685 HDETVVQ
+685 VQ
-692 QSYDESSQT
+692 QDYDADAHV

-732 LVTRHRTSTLDLAA
+732 LVTQHCTSTLDLAE
-746 LIALGGE
+746 LTALGGE
-753 DVTFSLV
+753 DTVFSLV
-760 HTVGIPALFV
+760 HTAGIPALSV
-770 GGFLHNDLLR
+770 GGALHNELIH

>member
-42 DRDQVSYTDED
+42 DQDKVSYTDKD
-53 GKKYDNEK
+53 GTKYDNEK

-69 TGKSDK
+69 TGKSDE
-75 NTVSIKDAD
+75 NTISVKDAD

-91 IDKSTSSSVEGDAA
+91 IDRSASSTAADGAA
-105 VSVSGDSSIEL
+105 VSVSGNSSIEL

-122 TSGTKHAG
+122 SSGMGHAG

-138 TLTIK
+138 TMTIK
-143 DDNGVSGSLDA
+143 DDNNVSGSL
-154 NGGFGGAG
+154 
-162 IGGGSNEDGSN
+162 
-173 ITIKGGTMTANGG
+173 TANGG

-192 GGGNGADGSDITITG
+192 GGGNNADGSDITITG
-207 GTIIANG
+207 GAIIANG

-221 GGGSSSSSGGGN
+221 GGGSSSISGGGN

-245 ANGGT
+245 ANGGA

-259 GDEANG
+259 GDNANG
-265 LNKESDSTGGGK
+265 LNKKSDSTGGGR
-277 GSNISISGKDTIVN
+277 GSNITISGKNTIVN

-323 HDSNN
+323 HDSDN

-349 ISNITIKDADVTAG
+349 ISNITIKDANVTAG

-374 NASGWI
+374 SASGWI
-380 SYPSS
+380 SYPSI

-451 GGRDGD
+451 GGRGGD

-509 SGTRYGAGA
+509 SGTCYGAGA
-518 GIGNGGAKD
+518 GIGNGGGKD
-527 SVNGE
+527 DVRGE
-532 ELTPD
+532 EIAPD
-537 TSAIDHTA
+537 ISGIDSTGQ
-545 EHGYIDYFDADGSL
+545 GYINYYDSDNNL
-559 LKRIPHHIVE
+559 L
-569 DPAVEPT
+569 T
-576 CTSVG
+576 
-581 YTAGSHCDLCGEV
+581 
-594 FVAQTELPLKDH
+594 
-606 TPAEGRVNVRE
+606 RVPS
-617 ATTQEEGYTG
+617 A
-627 DIVCAVCGTVL
+627 
-638 EYGQPI
+638 
-644 PKLPA
+644 PA
-649 PDENSPIDPVVPAES
+649 PEENDSEGDDAEPALS
-664 SGTVQAPPQLEVQ
+664 ASMKQAVSQLEVRGALRQ
-677 NLLRQDLI
+677 NLMQDTSI
-685 HDETVVQ
+685 VQ
-692 QSYDESSQT
+692 QDYDADAHV

-732 LVTRHRTSTLDLAA
+732 LVTQHCTSTLDLAE
-746 LIALGGE
+746 LTALGGE
-753 DVTFSLV
+753 DTVFSLV
-760 HTVGIPALFV
+760 HTAGIPALSV
-770 GGFLHNDLLR
+770 GGALHNELIH

>member
-42 DRDQVSYTDED
+42 DQDKVSYTDKD
-53 GKKYDNEK
+53 GTKYDNEK

-69 TGKSDK
+69 TGKSDE
-75 NTVSIKDAD
+75 NTISVKDAD

-91 IDKSTSSSVEGDAA
+91 IDRSASSTAADGAA
-105 VSVSGDSSIEL
+105 VSVSGNSSIEL

-122 TSGTKHAG
+122 SSGMGHAG

-138 TLTIK
+138 TMTIK
-143 DDNGVSGSLDA
+143 DDNNVSGSL
-154 NGGFGGAG
+154 
-162 IGGGSNEDGSN
+162 
-173 ITIKGGTMTANGG
+173 TANGG

-192 GGGNGADGSDITITG
+192 GGGNNADGSDITITG

-221 GGGSSSSSGGGN
+221 GGGSSSISGGGN

-259 GDEANG
+259 GDNANG
-265 LNKESDSTGGGK
+265 LNKKSDSTGGGR
-277 GSNISISGKDTIVN
+277 GSNITISGKNTIVN

-323 HDSNN
+323 HDSDN

-374 NASGWI
+374 SASGWI
-380 SYPSS
+380 SYPSI

-451 GGRDGD
+451 GGRGGD

-509 SGTRYGAGA
+509 SGTCYGAGA
-518 GIGNGGAKD
+518 GIGNGGGKD
-527 SVNGE
+527 DVRGE
-532 ELTPD
+532 EIAPD
-537 TSAIDHTA
+537 ISGIDSTGQ
-545 EHGYIDYFDADGSL
+545 GYINYYDSDNNL
-559 LKRIPHHIVE
+559 L
-569 DPAVEPT
+569 T
-576 CTSVG
+576 
-581 YTAGSHCDLCGEV
+581 
-594 FVAQTELPLKDH
+594 
-606 TPAEGRVNVRE
+606 RVPS
-617 ATTQEEGYTG
+617 A
-627 DIVCAVCGTVL
+627 
-638 EYGQPI
+638 
-644 PKLPA
+644 PA
-649 PDENSPIDPVVPAES
+649 PEENDSEGDDAEPALS
-664 SGTVQAPPQLEVQ
+664 ASMKQAVSQLEVHGALRQ
-677 NLLRQDLI
+677 NLMQDTRI
-685 HDETVVQ
+685 VQ
-692 QSYDESSQT
+692 QDYDADAHV

-732 LVTRHRTSTLDLAA
+732 LVTQHCTSTLDLAE
-746 LIALGGE
+746 LTALGGE
-753 DVTFSLV
+753 DTVFSLV
-760 HTVGIPALFV
+760 HTAGIPALSV
-770 GGFLHNDLLR
+770 DGALHNELIH

>member
-35 DYGDIKV
+35 EYGDIKV
-42 DRDQVSYTDED
+42 DQDKVSYTDKD
-53 GKKYDNEK
+53 GTKYDNEK

-69 TGKSDK
+69 TGKSDE
-75 NTVSIKDAD
+75 NTVSVKDAD

-91 IDKSTSSSVEGDAA
+91 IDRSASSTAADGAA
-105 VSVSGDSSIEL
+105 VSVSGNSSIEL

-122 TSGTKHAG
+122 SSGMGHAG

-138 TLTIK
+138 TMTIK
-143 DDNGVSGSLDA
+143 DDNNVSGSL
-154 NGGFGGAG
+154 
-162 IGGGSNEDGSN
+162 
-173 ITIKGGTMTANGG
+173 TANGG

-192 GGGNGADGSDITITG
+192 GGGNNADGSDITITG
-207 GTIIANG
+207 GNVTANG
-214 GFGGAGI
+214 GGHAAGI

-259 GDEANG
+259 GDNANG
-265 LNKESDSTGGGK
+265 LNKESDSTGGGR
-277 GSNISISGKDTIVN
+277 GSNITISGKNTIVK

-323 HDSNN
+323 HDSGN

-374 NASGWI
+374 NASGFTI
-380 SYPSS
+380 FY
-385 FPNWKAEHPNEG
+385 PNWKAEHPNEG

-414 DDSAGIGGGYLGSGS
+414 NNSAGIGGGYLGSGS

-451 GGRDGD
+451 GGRGGD

-509 SGTRYGAGA
+509 SGTCYGAGA
-518 GIGNGGAKD
+518 GIGNGGGKD
-527 SVNGE
+527 DVRGE
-532 ELTPD
+532 EIAPD
-537 TSAIDHTA
+537 ISGIDSTGQ
-545 EHGYIDYFDADGSL
+545 GYINYYDSDNNL
-559 LKRIPHHIVE
+559 L
-569 DPAVEPT
+569 T
-576 CTSVG
+576 
-581 YTAGSHCDLCGEV
+581 
-594 FVAQTELPLKDH
+594 
-606 TPAEGRVNVRE
+606 RVPS
-617 ATTQEEGYTG
+617 A
-627 DIVCAVCGTVL
+627 
-638 EYGQPI
+638 
-644 PKLPA
+644 PA
-649 PDENSPIDPVVPAES
+649 PEENDSEGDDAEPALS
-664 SGTVQAPPQLEVQ
+664 ASMKQAVSQLEVRGALRQ
-677 NLLRQDLI
+677 NLMQDTSI
-685 HDETVVQ
+685 VQ
-692 QSYDESSQT
+692 QDYDADAHV

-732 LVTRHRTSTLDLAA
+732 LVTQHCTSTLDLAE
-746 LIALGGE
+746 LTALGGE
-753 DVTFSLV
+753 DTVFSLV
-760 HTVGIPALFV
+760 HTAGIPALSV
-770 GGFLHNDLLR
+770 GGALHNELIH

>member
-42 DRDQVSYTDED
+42 DQDKVSYTDKD
-53 GKKYDNEK
+53 GTKYDNEK

-69 TGKSDK
+69 TGKSDE
-75 NTVSIKDAD
+75 NTVSVKDAD

-91 IDKSTSSSVEGDAA
+91 IDRSASSTAADGAA
-105 VSVSGDSSIEL
+105 VSVSGNSNIEL

-122 TSGTKHAG
+122 SSGMGHAG

-138 TLTIK
+138 TMTIK
-143 DDNGVSGSLDA
+143 DDNNVSGSL
-154 NGGFGGAG
+154 
-162 IGGGSNEDGSN
+162 
-173 ITIKGGTMTANGG
+173 TANGG

-192 GGGNGADGSDITITG
+192 GGGNNADGSDITITG

-221 GGGSSSSSGGGN
+221 GGGSSSISGGGN

-259 GDEANG
+259 GDNANG
-265 LNKESDSTGGGK
+265 LNKKSDSTGGGR
-277 GSNISISGKDTIVN
+277 GSNITISGKNTIVN

-323 HDSNN
+323 HDSDN

-374 NASGWI
+374 SASGWI
-380 SYPSS
+380 SYPSI

-451 GGRDGD
+451 GGRGGD

-509 SGTRYGAGA
+509 SGTCYGAGA
-518 GIGNGGAKD
+518 GIGNGGGKD
-527 SVNGE
+527 DVRGE
-532 ELTPD
+532 EIAPD
-537 TSAIDHTA
+537 ISGIDSTGQ
-545 EHGYIDYFDADGSL
+545 GYINYYDSDNNL
-559 LKRIPHHIVE
+559 L
-569 DPAVEPT
+569 T
-576 CTSVG
+576 
-581 YTAGSHCDLCGEV
+581 
-594 FVAQTELPLKDH
+594 
-606 TPAEGRVNVRE
+606 RVPS
-617 ATTQEEGYTG
+617 A
-627 DIVCAVCGTVL
+627 
-638 EYGQPI
+638 
-644 PKLPA
+644 PA
-649 PDENSPIDPVVPAES
+649 PEENDSEGDDAEPALS
-664 SGTVQAPPQLEVQ
+664 ASMKQAVSQLEVRGALRQ
-677 NLLRQDLI
+677 NLMQDTSI
-685 HDETVVQ
+685 VQ
-692 QSYDESSQT
+692 QDYDADAHV

-707 LSIATLTGTLG
+707 LSIATLTSTLG

-732 LVTRHRTSTLDLAA
+732 LVTQHCTSTLDLAE
-746 LIALGGE
+746 LTALGGE
-753 DVTFSLV
+753 DTVFSLV
-760 HTVGIPALFV
+760 HTAGIPALSV
-770 GGFLHNDLLR
+770 GGALHNELIH

>member
-35 DYGDIKV
+35 EYGDIKV
-42 DRDQVSYTDED
+42 DQDKD
-53 GKKYDNEK
+53 GTKYDNEK

-69 TGKSDK
+69 TGKSDE
-75 NTVSIKDAD
+75 NTVSVKDAD

-91 IDKSTSSSVEGDAA
+91 IDRSASSTAADGAA
-105 VSVSGDSSIEL
+105 VSVSGNSSIEL
-116 DGKNTI
+116 DGKNAI
-122 TSGTKHAG
+122 SSGMGHAG

-138 TLTIK
+138 TMTIK
-143 DDNGVSGSLDA
+143 DDNNVSGSL
-154 NGGFGGAG
+154 
-162 IGGGSNEDGSN
+162 
-173 ITIKGGTMTANGG
+173 TANGG

-192 GGGNGADGSDITITG
+192 GGGNNADGSDITITG

-221 GGGSSSSSGGGN
+221 GGGSSSISGGGN

-250 AGAGIGGGD
+250 AGAGIG
-259 GDEANG
+259 
-265 LNKESDSTGGGK
+265 S
-277 GSNISISGKDTIVN
+277 GS
-291 AEGGAEAAGIGG
+291 
-303 GRSGDADTIEI
+303 
-314 TDSTVISNG
+314 
-323 HDSNN
+323 
-328 GNSGAGIGGGGFGAG
+328 
-343 GGAGGG
+343 
-349 ISNITIKDADVTAG
+349 
-363 ADAGGAGIGSG
+363 
-374 NASGWI
+374 ASGWI
-380 SYPSS
+380 SYPSI

-451 GGRDGD
+451 GGRGGD

-509 SGTRYGAGA
+509 SGTCYGAGA
-518 GIGNGGAKD
+518 GIGNGGGKD
-527 SVNGE
+527 DVRGE
-532 ELTPD
+532 EIAPD
-537 TSAIDHTA
+537 ISGIDSTGQ
-545 EHGYIDYFDADGSL
+545 GYINYYDSDNNL
-559 LKRIPHHIVE
+559 L
-569 DPAVEPT
+569 T
-576 CTSVG
+576 
-581 YTAGSHCDLCGEV
+581 
-594 FVAQTELPLKDH
+594 
-606 TPAEGRVNVRE
+606 RVPS
-617 ATTQEEGYTG
+617 A
-627 DIVCAVCGTVL
+627 
-638 EYGQPI
+638 
-644 PKLPA
+644 PA
-649 PDENSPIDPVVPAES
+649 PEENDSEGDDAEPALS
-664 SGTVQAPPQLEVQ
+664 ASMKQAVSQLEVRGALRQ
-677 NLLRQDLI
+677 NLMQDTSI
-685 HDETVVQ
+685 VQ
-692 QSYDESSQT
+692 QDYDADAHV

-732 LVTRHRTSTLDLAA
+732 LVTQHCTSTLDLAE
-746 LIALGGE
+746 LTALGGE
-753 DVTFSLV
+753 DTVFSLV
-760 HTVGIPALFV
+760 HTASIPALSV
-770 GGFLHNDLLR
+770 GGALHNELIH

>member
-15 TITGIMASSAM
+15 AITGIMASSAM

-42 DRDQVSYTDED
+42 DQDKVSYTDKD
-53 GKKYDNEK
+53 GTKYDNEK

-69 TGKSDK
+69 TGKSDE
-75 NTVSIKDAD
+75 NTVSVKDAD

-91 IDKSTSSSVEGDAA
+91 IDRSASSTAADGAA
-105 VSVSGDSSIEL
+105 VSVSGNSSIEL

-122 TSGTKHAG
+122 SSGMGHAG

-138 TLTIK
+138 TMTIK
-143 DDNGVSGSLDA
+143 DDNNVSGSL
-154 NGGFGGAG
+154 
-162 IGGGSNEDGSN
+162 
-173 ITIKGGTMTANGG
+173 TANGG

-192 GGGNGADGSDITITG
+192 GGGNNADGSDITITG

-221 GGGSSSSSGGGN
+221 GGGSSSISGGGN

-259 GDEANG
+259 GDNANG
-265 LNKESDSTGGGK
+265 LNKKSDSTGGGR
-277 GSNISISGKDTIVN
+277 GSNITISGKNTIVN

-323 HDSNN
+323 HDSDN

-374 NASGWI
+374 RASGWI
-380 SYPSS
+380 SYPSI

-451 GGRDGD
+451 GGRGGD

-509 SGTRYGAGA
+509 SGTCYGAGA
-518 GIGNGGAKD
+518 GIGNGGGKD
-527 SVNGE
+527 DVRGE
-532 ELTPD
+532 EIAPD
-537 TSAIDHTA
+537 ISGIDSTGQ
-545 EHGYIDYFDADGSL
+545 GYINYYDSDNNL
-559 LKRIPHHIVE
+559 L
-569 DPAVEPT
+569 T
-576 CTSVG
+576 
-581 YTAGSHCDLCGEV
+581 
-594 FVAQTELPLKDH
+594 
-606 TPAEGRVNVRE
+606 RV
-617 ATTQEEGYTG
+617 
-627 DIVCAVCGTVL
+627 
-638 EYGQPI
+638 P
-644 PKLPA
+644 PA
-649 PDENSPIDPVVPAES
+649 PEENDSEGDDAEPALS
-664 SGTVQAPPQLEVQ
+664 ASMKQAVSQLEVRGALRQ
-677 NLLRQDLI
+677 NLMQDTSI
-685 HDETVVQ
+685 VQ
-692 QSYDESSQT
+692 QDYDADAHV

-732 LVTRHRTSTLDLAA
+732 LVTQHCTSTLDLAE
-746 LIALGGE
+746 LTALGGE
-753 DVTFSLV
+753 DTVFSLV
-760 HTVGIPALFV
+760 HTAGIPALSV
-770 GGFLHNDLLR
+770 GGALHNELIH

>member
-42 DRDQVSYTDED
+42 DQDKVSYTDKD
-53 GKKYDNEK
+53 GTKYDNEK

-69 TGKSDK
+69 TGKSDE
-75 NTVSIKDAD
+75 NTVSVKDAD

-91 IDKSTSSSVEGDAA
+91 IDRSASSTAADGAA
-105 VSVSGDSSIEL
+105 VSVSGNSSIEL

-122 TSGTKHAG
+122 SSGMGHAG

-138 TLTIK
+138 TMTIK
-143 DDNGVSGSLDA
+143 DDNNVSGSL
-154 NGGFGGAG
+154 
-162 IGGGSNEDGSN
+162 
-173 ITIKGGTMTANGG
+173 TANGG

-192 GGGNGADGSDITITG
+192 GGGNNADGSDITITG

-221 GGGSSSSSGGGN
+221 GGGSSSISGGGN

-245 ANGGT
+245 ANGGA

-259 GDEANG
+259 GDNANG
-265 LNKESDSTGGGK
+265 LNKKSDSTGGGR
-277 GSNISISGKDTIVN
+277 GSNITISGKNTIVN

-323 HDSNN
+323 HDSDN

-374 NASGWI
+374 RASGWI
-380 SYPSS
+380 SYPSI

-451 GGRDGD
+451 GGRGGD

-509 SGTRYGAGA
+509 SGTCYGAGA
-518 GIGNGGAKD
+518 GIGNGGGKD
-527 SVNGE
+527 DVRGE
-532 ELTPD
+532 EIAPD
-537 TSAIDHTA
+537 ISGIDSTGQ
-545 EHGYIDYFDADGSL
+545 GYINYYDSDNNL
-559 LKRIPHHIVE
+559 L
-569 DPAVEPT
+569 T
-576 CTSVG
+576 
-581 YTAGSHCDLCGEV
+581 
-594 FVAQTELPLKDH
+594 
-606 TPAEGRVNVRE
+606 RVPS
-617 ATTQEEGYTG
+617 A
-627 DIVCAVCGTVL
+627 
-638 EYGQPI
+638 
-644 PKLPA
+644 PA
-649 PDENSPIDPVVPAES
+649 PEENDSEGDDAEPALS
-664 SGTVQAPPQLEVQ
+664 ASMKQAVSQLEVRGALRQ
-677 NLLRQDLI
+677 NLMQDTSI
-685 HDETVVQ
+685 VQ
-692 QSYDESSQT
+692 QDYDADAHV

-732 LVTRHRTSTLDLAA
+732 LVTQHCTSTLDLAE
-746 LIALGGE
+746 LTALGGE
-753 DVTFSLV
+753 DTVFSLV
-760 HTVGIPALFV
+760 HTAGIPALSV
-770 GGFLHNDLLR
+770 GGALHNELIH

>member
-42 DRDQVSYTDED
+42 DQDKVSYTDKD
-53 GKKYDNEK
+53 GTKYDNEK

-69 TGKSDK
+69 TGKSDE
-75 NTVSIKDAD
+75 NTVSVKDAD

-91 IDKSTSSSVEGDAA
+91 IDRSASSTAADGAA
-105 VSVSGDSSIEL
+105 VSVSGNSSIEL

-122 TSGTKHAG
+122 SSGMGHAG

-138 TLTIK
+138 TMTIK
-143 DDNGVSGSLDA
+143 DDNNVSGSL
-154 NGGFGGAG
+154 
-162 IGGGSNEDGSN
+162 
-173 ITIKGGTMTANGG
+173 TANGG

-192 GGGNGADGSDITITG
+192 GGGNNADGSDITITG
-207 GTIIANG
+207 GNVTANG
-214 GFGGAGI
+214 GGHAAGI

-259 GDEANG
+259 GDNANG

-277 GSNISISGKDTIVN
+277 GSNITISGKNTIVN

-323 HDSNN
+323 HGSDT
-328 GNSGAGIGGGGFGAG
+328 GNSGAGIGGGGVGAG

-374 NASGWI
+374 SASGWI
-380 SYPSS
+380 NYPGI

-451 GGRDGD
+451 GGRGGD

-509 SGTRYGAGA
+509 SGTCYGAGA
-518 GIGNGGAKD
+518 GIGNGGGKD
-527 SVNGE
+527 DVRGE
-532 ELTPD
+532 EIAPD
-537 TSAIDHTA
+537 ISGIDSTGQ
-545 EHGYIDYFDADGSL
+545 GYINYYDSDNNL
-559 LKRIPHHIVE
+559 L
-569 DPAVEPT
+569 T
-576 CTSVG
+576 
-581 YTAGSHCDLCGEV
+581 
-594 FVAQTELPLKDH
+594 
-606 TPAEGRVNVRE
+606 RVPS
-617 ATTQEEGYTG
+617 A
-627 DIVCAVCGTVL
+627 
-638 EYGQPI
+638 
-644 PKLPA
+644 PA
-649 PDENSPIDPVVPAES
+649 PEENDSEGDDAEPALS
-664 SGTVQAPPQLEVQ
+664 ASMKQAVSQLEVRGALRQ
-677 NLLRQDLI
+677 NLMQDTSI
-685 HDETVVQ
+685 VQ
-692 QSYDESSQT
+692 QDYDADAHV

-732 LVTRHRTSTLDLAA
+732 LVTQHCTSTLDLAE
-746 LIALGGE
+746 LTALGGE
-753 DVTFSLV
+753 DTVFSLV
-760 HTVGIPALFV
+760 HTAGIPALSV
-770 GGFLHNDLLR
+770 GGALHNELIH

>member
-42 DRDQVSYTDED
+42 DQDKVSYTDKD
-53 GKKYDNEK
+53 GTKYDNEK

-69 TGKSDK
+69 TGKSDE
-75 NTVSIKDAD
+75 NTVSVKDAD

-91 IDKSTSSSVEGDAA
+91 IDRSASSTAADGAA
-105 VSVSGDSSIEL
+105 VSVSGNSSIEL

-122 TSGTKHAG
+122 SSGMGHAG

-138 TLTIK
+138 TMTIK
-143 DDNGVSGSLDA
+143 DDNNVSGSL
-154 NGGFGGAG
+154 
-162 IGGGSNEDGSN
+162 
-173 ITIKGGTMTANGG
+173 TANGG

-192 GGGNGADGSDITITG
+192 GGGNNADGSDITITG
-207 GTIIANG
+207 GTITANG
-214 GFGGAGI
+214 GGHAAGI

-259 GDEANG
+259 GDNANG
-265 LNKESDSTGGGK
+265 SNKKSDSTGGGR
-277 GSNISISGKDTIVN
+277 GSNITISGKNTIVN

-323 HDSNN
+323 HDSDN

-374 NASGWI
+374 NASGFTI
-380 SYPSS
+380 YYPT
-385 FPNWKAEHPNEG
+385 WKDEHPNEG

-403 ISGGRVKASGG
+403 ISGGRVEASGG
-414 DDSAGIGGGYLGSGS
+414 NDSAGIGGGYLGSGS

-451 GGRDGD
+451 GGRGGD

-463 SDSNVSASGG
+463 SDSNVLASGG

-509 SGTRYGAGA
+509 NGTCYGAGA
-518 GIGNGGAKD
+518 GIGNGGGKD
-527 SVNGE
+527 DVRGE
-532 ELTPD
+532 EIAPD
-537 TSAIDHTA
+537 ISGIDSTGQ
-545 EHGYIDYFDADGSL
+545 GYINYYDSDNNL
-559 LKRIPHHIVE
+559 L
-569 DPAVEPT
+569 T
-576 CTSVG
+576 
-581 YTAGSHCDLCGEV
+581 
-594 FVAQTELPLKDH
+594 
-606 TPAEGRVNVRE
+606 RVPS
-617 ATTQEEGYTG
+617 A
-627 DIVCAVCGTVL
+627 
-638 EYGQPI
+638 
-644 PKLPA
+644 PA
-649 PDENSPIDPVVPAES
+649 PEENDSEGDDAEPALS
-664 SGTVQAPPQLEVQ
+664 ASMKQAVSQLEVRGALRQ
-677 NLLRQDLI
+677 NLMQDTSI
-685 HDETVVQ
+685 VQ
-692 QSYDESSQT
+692 QDYDADAHV

-732 LVTRHRTSTLDLAA
+732 LVTQHCTSTLDLAE
-746 LIALGGE
+746 LTALGGE
-753 DVTFSLV
+753 DTVFSLV
-760 HTVGIPALFV
+760 HTAGIPALSV
-770 GGFLHNDLLR
+770 GGALHNELIH

>member
-42 DRDQVSYTDED
+42 DQDKVSYTDKD
-53 GKKYDNEK
+53 GTKYDNEK

-69 TGKSDK
+69 TGKSDE
-75 NTVSIKDAD
+75 NTVSVKDAD

-91 IDKSTSSSVEGDAA
+91 IDRSASSTAADGAA
-105 VSVSGDSSIEL
+105 VSVIGNSSIEL

-122 TSGTKHAG
+122 SSGMGHAG

-138 TLTIK
+138 TMTIK
-143 DDNGVSGSLDA
+143 DDNNVSGSL
-154 NGGFGGAG
+154 
-162 IGGGSNEDGSN
+162 
-173 ITIKGGTMTANGG
+173 TANGG

-192 GGGNGADGSDITITG
+192 GGGNNADGSDITITG
-207 GTIIANG
+207 GNVTANG
-214 GFGGAGI
+214 GGHAAGI

-259 GDEANG
+259 GDNANG
-265 LNKESDSTGGGK
+265 LNKESDSTGGGR
-277 GSNISISGKDTIVN
+277 GSNITISGKNTIVK

-323 HDSNN
+323 HGSDT
-328 GNSGAGIGGGGFGAG
+328 GNSGAGIGGGGVGAG

-380 SYPSS
+380 NYPSI

-451 GGRDGD
+451 GGRGGD

-509 SGTRYGAGA
+509 SGTCYGAGA
-518 GIGNGGAKD
+518 GIGNGGGKD
-527 SVNGE
+527 DVRGE
-532 ELTPD
+532 EIAPD
-537 TSAIDHTA
+537 ISGIDSTGQ
-545 EHGYIDYFDADGSL
+545 GYINYYDSDNNL
-559 LKRIPHHIVE
+559 L
-569 DPAVEPT
+569 T
-576 CTSVG
+576 
-581 YTAGSHCDLCGEV
+581 
-594 FVAQTELPLKDH
+594 
-606 TPAEGRVNVRE
+606 RVPS
-617 ATTQEEGYTG
+617 A
-627 DIVCAVCGTVL
+627 
-638 EYGQPI
+638 
-644 PKLPA
+644 PA
-649 PDENSPIDPVVPAES
+649 PEENDSEGDDAEPALS
-664 SGTVQAPPQLEVQ
+664 ASMKQAVSQLEVRGALRQ
-677 NLLRQDLI
+677 NLMQDTSI
-685 HDETVVQ
+685 VQ
-692 QSYDESSQT
+692 QDYDADAHV

-732 LVTRHRTSTLDLAA
+732 LVTQHCTSTLDLAE
-746 LIALGGE
+746 LTALGGE
-753 DVTFSLV
+753 DTVFSLV
-760 HTVGIPALFV
+760 HTAGIPALSV
-770 GGFLHNDLLR
+770 GGALHNELIH

>member
-42 DRDQVSYTDED
+42 DQDKVSYTDKD
-53 GKKYDNEK
+53 GTKYDNEK

-69 TGKSDK
+69 TGKSDE
-75 NTVSIKDAD
+75 NTVSVKDAD

-91 IDKSTSSSVEGDAA
+91 IDRSASSTAADGAA
-105 VSVSGDSSIEL
+105 VSVSGNSSIEL

-122 TSGTKHAG
+122 SSGMGHAG

-138 TLTIK
+138 TMTIK
-143 DDNGVSGSLDA
+143 DDNNVSGSL
-154 NGGFGGAG
+154 
-162 IGGGSNEDGSN
+162 
-173 ITIKGGTMTANGG
+173 TANGG

-192 GGGNGADGSDITITG
+192 GGGNNADGSDITITG

-221 GGGSSSSSGGGN
+221 GGGSSSISGGGN

-259 GDEANG
+259 GDNANG
-265 LNKESDSTGGGK
+265 LNKKSDSTGGGK
-277 GSNISISGKDTIVN
+277 GSNITISGKNTIVN

-323 HDSNN
+323 HDSDN

-374 NASGWI
+374 SASGWI
-380 SYPSS
+380 SYPSI

-451 GGRDGD
+451 GGRGGD

-509 SGTRYGAGA
+509 SGTCYGAGA
-518 GIGNGGAKD
+518 GIGNGGGKD
-527 SVNGE
+527 DVRGE
-532 ELTPD
+532 EIAPD
-537 TSAIDHTA
+537 ISGIDSTGQ
-545 EHGYIDYFDADGSL
+545 GYINYYDSDNNL
-559 LKRIPHHIVE
+559 L
-569 DPAVEPT
+569 T
-576 CTSVG
+576 
-581 YTAGSHCDLCGEV
+581 
-594 FVAQTELPLKDH
+594 
-606 TPAEGRVNVRE
+606 RVPS
-617 ATTQEEGYTG
+617 A
-627 DIVCAVCGTVL
+627 
-638 EYGQPI
+638 
-644 PKLPA
+644 PA
-649 PDENSPIDPVVPAES
+649 PEENDSEGDDAEPALS
-664 SGTVQAPPQLEVQ
+664 ASMKQAVSQLEVRGALRQ
-677 NLLRQDLI
+677 NLMQDTSI
-685 HDETVVQ
+685 VQ
-692 QSYDESSQT
+692 QDYDADAHV

-732 LVTRHRTSTLDLAA
+732 LVTQHCTSTLDLAE
-746 LIALGGE
+746 LTALGGE
-753 DVTFSLV
+753 DTVFSLV
-760 HTVGIPALFV
+760 HTAGIPALSV
-770 GGFLHNDLLR
+770 GGALHNDLIH

>member
-42 DRDQVSYTDED
+42 DQDKVSYTAKD
-53 GKKYDNEK
+53 GTKYDNEK

-69 TGKSDK
+69 TGKSDE
-75 NTVSIKDAD
+75 NTVSVKDAD

-91 IDKSTSSSVEGDAA
+91 IDRSASSTAADGVA
-105 VSVSGDSSIEL
+105 VSVSGNSSIEL

-122 TSGTKHAG
+122 SSGMGHAG

-138 TLTIK
+138 TMTIK
-143 DDNGVSGSLDA
+143 DDNNVSGSL
-154 NGGFGGAG
+154 
-162 IGGGSNEDGSN
+162 
-173 ITIKGGTMTANGG
+173 TANGG

-192 GGGNGADGSDITITG
+192 GGGNNADGSDITITG

-221 GGGSSSSSGGGN
+221 GGGSSSISGGGN

-259 GDEANG
+259 GDNANG
-265 LNKESDSTGGGK
+265 LNKKSDSTGGGR
-277 GSNISISGKDTIVN
+277 GSNITISGKNTIVN

-323 HDSNN
+323 HDSDN

-374 NASGWI
+374 NASGLTI
-380 SYPSS
+380 YY
-385 FPNWKAEHPNEG
+385 PNWKDEHPNEG

-403 ISGGRVKASGG
+403 ISGGRVEVSGG

-451 GGRDGD
+451 GGRGGD

-509 SGTRYGAGA
+509 SGTCYGAGA
-518 GIGNGGAKD
+518 GIGNGGGKD
-527 SVNGE
+527 DVRGE
-532 ELTPD
+532 EIAPD
-537 TSAIDHTA
+537 ISGIDSTGQ
-545 EHGYIDYFDADGSL
+545 GYINYYDSDNNL
-559 LKRIPHHIVE
+559 L
-569 DPAVEPT
+569 T
-576 CTSVG
+576 
-581 YTAGSHCDLCGEV
+581 
-594 FVAQTELPLKDH
+594 
-606 TPAEGRVNVRE
+606 RVPS
-617 ATTQEEGYTG
+617 A
-627 DIVCAVCGTVL
+627 
-638 EYGQPI
+638 
-644 PKLPA
+644 PA
-649 PDENSPIDPVVPAES
+649 PEENDSEGDDAEPALS
-664 SGTVQAPPQLEVQ
+664 ASMKQAVSQLEVRGAFRQ
-677 NLLRQDLI
+677 NLMQDTSI
-685 HDETVVQ
+685 VQ
-692 QSYDESSQT
+692 QDYDADAHV

-732 LVTRHRTSTLDLAA
+732 LVTQHCTSTLDLAE
-746 LIALGGE
+746 LTALGGE
-753 DVTFSLV
+753 DTVFSLV
-760 HTVGIPALFV
+760 HTAGIPALSV
-770 GGFLHNDLLR
+770 GGALHNELIH

>member
-42 DRDQVSYTDED
+42 DQDKVSYTDKD
-53 GKKYDNEK
+53 GTKYDNEK

-69 TGKSDK
+69 TGKSDE
-75 NTVSIKDAD
+75 NTISVKDAD

-91 IDKSTSSSVEGDAA
+91 IDRSASSTAADGAA
-105 VSVSGDSSIEL
+105 VSVSGNSSIEL

-122 TSGTKHAG
+122 SSGMGHAG

-138 TLTIK
+138 TMTIK
-143 DDNGVSGSLDA
+143 DDNNVSGSL
-154 NGGFGGAG
+154 
-162 IGGGSNEDGSN
+162 
-173 ITIKGGTMTANGG
+173 TANGG

-192 GGGNGADGSDITITG
+192 GGGNNADGSDITITG

-221 GGGSSSSSGGGN
+221 GGGSSSISGGGN

-259 GDEANG
+259 GDNANG
-265 LNKESDSTGGGK
+265 LNKKSDSTGGGR
-277 GSNISISGKDTIVN
+277 GSNITISGKNTIVN

-323 HDSNN
+323 HDSDN

-374 NASGWI
+374 RASGWI
-380 SYPSS
+380 SYPSI

-451 GGRDGD
+451 GGRGGD

-463 SDSNVSASGG
+463 SDSNVSSSGG

-509 SGTRYGAGA
+509 SGTCYGAGA
-518 GIGNGGAKD
+518 GIGNGGGKD
-527 SVNGE
+527 DVRGE
-532 ELTPD
+532 EIAPD
-537 TSAIDHTA
+537 ISGIDSTGQ
-545 EHGYIDYFDADGSL
+545 GYINYYDSDNNL
-559 LKRIPHHIVE
+559 L
-569 DPAVEPT
+569 T
-576 CTSVG
+576 
-581 YTAGSHCDLCGEV
+581 
-594 FVAQTELPLKDH
+594 
-606 TPAEGRVNVRE
+606 RVPS
-617 ATTQEEGYTG
+617 A
-627 DIVCAVCGTVL
+627 
-638 EYGQPI
+638 
-644 PKLPA
+644 PA
-649 PDENSPIDPVVPAES
+649 PEENDSEGDDAEPALS
-664 SGTVQAPPQLEVQ
+664 ASMKQAVSQLEVRGALRQ
-677 NLLRQDLI
+677 NLMQDTSI
-685 HDETVVQ
+685 VQ
-692 QSYDESSQT
+692 QDYDADAHV

-732 LVTRHRTSTLDLAA
+732 LVTQHCTSTLDLAE
-746 LIALGGE
+746 LTALGGE
-753 DVTFSLV
+753 DTVFSLV
-760 HTVGIPALFV
+760 HTAGIPALSV
-770 GGFLHNDLLR
+770 GGALHNELIH

>member
-42 DRDQVSYTDED
+42 DQDKVSYTDKD
-53 GKKYDNEK
+53 GAKHDNEK

-69 TGKSDK
+69 TGKSNE
-75 NTVSIKDAD
+75 NTVSVKDAD

-91 IDKSTSSSVEGDAA
+91 IDRSASSTAADGAA
-105 VSVSGDSSIEL
+105 VSVSGNSSIEL

-122 TSGTKHAG
+122 SSGMGHAG

-138 TLTIK
+138 TMTIK
-143 DDNGVSGSLDA
+143 DDNNVSGSL
-154 NGGFGGAG
+154 
-162 IGGGSNEDGSN
+162 
-173 ITIKGGTMTANGG
+173 TANGG

-192 GGGNGADGSDITITG
+192 GGG
-207 GTIIANG
+207 
-214 GFGGAGI
+214 
-221 GGGSSSSSGGGN
+221 
-233 GSDITISGGNVT
+233 
-245 ANGGT
+245 
-250 AGAGIGGGD
+250 D
-259 GDEANG
+259 GDNANG
-265 LNKESDSTGGGK
+265 LNKESDSTGGGR
-277 GSNISISGKDTIVN
+277 GSNITISGKNTIVK

-323 HDSNN
+323 HGSDT
-328 GNSGAGIGGGGFGAG
+328 GNSGAGIGGGGVGAG

-380 SYPSS
+380 NYPGI

-509 SGTRYGAGA
+509 SGTCYGAGA
-518 GIGNGGAKD
+518 GIGNGGGKD
-527 SVNGE
+527 DVRGE
-532 ELTPD
+532 EIAPD
-537 TSAIDHTA
+537 ISGIDSTGQ
-545 EHGYIDYFDADGSL
+545 GYINYYDSDNNL
-559 LKRIPHHIVE
+559 L
-569 DPAVEPT
+569 T
-576 CTSVG
+576 
-581 YTAGSHCDLCGEV
+581 
-594 FVAQTELPLKDH
+594 
-606 TPAEGRVNVRE
+606 RVPS
-617 ATTQEEGYTG
+617 A
-627 DIVCAVCGTVL
+627 
-638 EYGQPI
+638 
-644 PKLPA
+644 PA
-649 PDENSPIDPVVPAES
+649 PEENDSEGDDAEPALS
-664 SGTVQAPPQLEVQ
+664 ASMKQAVSQLEVRGALRQ
-677 NLLRQDLI
+677 NLMQDTSI
-685 HDETVVQ
+685 VQ
-692 QSYDESSQT
+692 QDYDADAHV

-732 LVTRHRTSTLDLAA
+732 LVTQHCTSTLDLAE
-746 LIALGGE
+746 LTALGGE
-753 DVTFSLV
+753 DTVFSLV
-760 HTVGIPALFV
+760 HTAGIPALSV
-770 GGFLHNDLLR
+770 GGALHNELIH

>member
-1 MRLKKSIKRGIAAV
+1 MRLRKSIKRGIAAV

-42 DRDQVSYTDED
+42 DQDKVSYTDKD
-53 GKKYDNEK
+53 GTKYDNEK

-69 TGKSDK
+69 TGKSDE
-75 NTVSIKDAD
+75 NTVSVKDAD

-91 IDKSTSSSVEGDAA
+91 IDRSASSTAADGAA
-105 VSVSGDSSIEL
+105 VSVSGNSNIEL

-122 TSGTKHAG
+122 SSGMGHAG

-138 TLTIK
+138 TMTIK
-143 DDNGVSGSLDA
+143 DDNNVSGSL
-154 NGGFGGAG
+154 
-162 IGGGSNEDGSN
+162 
-173 ITIKGGTMTANGG
+173 TANGG

-192 GGGNGADGSDITITG
+192 GGGNNADGSDITITG

-221 GGGSSSSSGGGN
+221 GGGSSSISGGGN

-259 GDEANG
+259 GDNANG
-265 LNKESDSTGGGK
+265 LNKKSDSTGGGR
-277 GSNISISGKDTIVN
+277 GSNITISGKNTIVN

-323 HDSNN
+323 HDSDN

-374 NASGWI
+374 SASGWI
-380 SYPSS
+380 SYPSI

-451 GGRDGD
+451 GGRGGD

-509 SGTRYGAGA
+509 SGTCYGAGA
-518 GIGNGGAKD
+518 GIGNGGGKD
-527 SVNGE
+527 DVRGE
-532 ELTPD
+532 EIAPD
-537 TSAIDHTA
+537 ISGIDSTGQ
-545 EHGYIDYFDADGSL
+545 GYINYYDSDNNL
-559 LKRIPHHIVE
+559 L
-569 DPAVEPT
+569 T
-576 CTSVG
+576 
-581 YTAGSHCDLCGEV
+581 
-594 FVAQTELPLKDH
+594 
-606 TPAEGRVNVRE
+606 RVPS
-617 ATTQEEGYTG
+617 A
-627 DIVCAVCGTVL
+627 
-638 EYGQPI
+638 
-644 PKLPA
+644 PA
-649 PDENSPIDPVVPAES
+649 PEENDSEGDDAEPALS
-664 SGTVQAPPQLEVQ
+664 ASMKQAVSQLEVRGALRQ
-677 NLLRQDLI
+677 NLMQDTSI
-685 HDETVVQ
+685 VQ
-692 QSYDESSQT
+692 QDYDADAHV

-732 LVTRHRTSTLDLAA
+732 LVTQHCTSTLDLAE
-746 LIALGGE
+746 LTALGGE
-753 DVTFSLV
+753 DTVFSLV
-760 HTVGIPALFV
+760 HTAGIPALSV
-770 GGFLHNDLLR
+770 GGALHNELIH

>member
-42 DRDQVSYTDED
+42 DQDKVSYTDKD
-53 GKKYDNEK
+53 GTKYDNEK

-69 TGKSDK
+69 TGKSNE
-75 NTVSIKDAD
+75 NTVSVKDAD

-91 IDKSTSSSVEGDAA
+91 IDRSASSTAADGAA
-105 VSVSGDSSIEL
+105 VSVSGNSSIEL

-122 TSGTKHAG
+122 SSGMGHAG

-138 TLTIK
+138 TMTIK
-143 DDNGVSGSLDA
+143 DDNNVSGSL
-154 NGGFGGAG
+154 
-162 IGGGSNEDGSN
+162 
-173 ITIKGGTMTANGG
+173 TANGG

-192 GGGNGADGSDITITG
+192 GGGNNADGSDITITG

-221 GGGSSSSSGGGN
+221 GGGSSSYSGGGN

-259 GDEANG
+259 GDNANG
-265 LNKESDSTGGGK
+265 WNKDSDSTGGGR
-277 GSNISISGKDTIVN
+277 GSNITISGKNTIVN

-323 HDSNN
+323 HDSDNS
-328 GNSGAGIGGGGFGAG
+328 NSGAGIGGGGFGAG

-349 ISNITIKDADVTAG
+349 ISNITIKNADVTAG

-374 NASGWI
+374 NASGFTTI
-380 SYPSS
+380 D
-385 FPNWKAEHPNEG
+385 PNWKDEHPNEG

-403 ISGGRVKASGG
+403 ISGGRVEASGG
-414 DDSAGIGGGYLGSGS
+414 NDSAGIGGGYLGSGS

-443 GKWGAGIG
+443 GKLGAGIG
-451 GGRDGD
+451 GGSGGD

-463 SDSNVSASGG
+463 SDSNVLASGG

-509 SGTRYGAGA
+509 NGTCYGAGA
-518 GIGNGGAKD
+518 GIGNGGGKD
-527 SVNGE
+527 DVRGE
-532 ELTPD
+532 EIAPD
-537 TSAIDHTA
+537 ISGIDSTGQ
-545 EHGYIDYFDADGSL
+545 GYINYYDSDNNL
-559 LKRIPHHIVE
+559 L
-569 DPAVEPT
+569 T
-576 CTSVG
+576 
-581 YTAGSHCDLCGEV
+581 
-594 FVAQTELPLKDH
+594 
-606 TPAEGRVNVRE
+606 RVPS
-617 ATTQEEGYTG
+617 A
-627 DIVCAVCGTVL
+627 
-638 EYGQPI
+638 
-644 PKLPA
+644 PA
-649 PDENSPIDPVVPAES
+649 PEENDSEGDDAEPALS
-664 SGTVQAPPQLEVQ
+664 ASMKQAVSQLEVRGALRQ
-677 NLLRQDLI
+677 NLMQDTSI
-685 HDETVVQ
+685 VQ
-692 QSYDESSQT
+692 QDYDADAHV

-718 SLKALQ
+718 SLKAIQ
-724 AQGVTTIA
+724 AQGGTTIA
-732 LVTRHRTSTLDLAA
+732 LVTQHCTSTLDLAE
-746 LIALGGE
+746 LTALGGE
-753 DVTFSLV
+753 DTVFSLV
-760 HTVGIPALFV
+760 HTAGIPALSV
-770 GGFLHNDLLR
+770 GGALHNELIH

>member
-42 DRDQVSYTDED
+42 DQDKVSYTDKD
-53 GKKYDNEK
+53 GTKYDNEK

-69 TGKSDK
+69 TGKSDE
-75 NTVSIKDAD
+75 NTVSVKDAD

-91 IDKSTSSSVEGDAA
+91 IDRSASSTAADGAA
-105 VSVSGDSSIEL
+105 VSVSGNSSIEL

-122 TSGTKHAG
+122 SSGMGHAG
-130 IEKADDNG
+130 IEKADANG
-138 TLTIK
+138 TMTIK
-143 DDNGVSGSLDA
+143 DDNNVSGSL
-154 NGGFGGAG
+154 
-162 IGGGSNEDGSN
+162 
-173 ITIKGGTMTANGG
+173 TANGG

-192 GGGNGADGSDITITG
+192 GGGNGADGSDITISG
-207 GTIIANG
+207 GNVTANG
-214 GFGGAGI
+214 GGHAAGI
-221 GGGSSSSSGGGN
+221 GGGSSSYSGGGN

-259 GDEANG
+259 GDAANG
-265 LNKESDSTGGGK
+265 LNKKSDSTGGGR
-277 GSNISISGKDTIVN
+277 GSNITISGKNTIVN

-323 HDSNN
+323 HDSDN

-374 NASGWI
+374 NASGLTI
-380 SYPSS
+380 YY
-385 FPNWKAEHPNEG
+385 PNWKDEHPNEG

-451 GGRDGD
+451 GGRGGD
-457 GSDISI
+457 
-463 SDSNVSASGG
+463 
-473 AAGAGIGGGRGGKG
+473 G

-509 SGTRYGAGA
+509 SGTCYGAGA
-518 GIGNGGAKD
+518 GIGNGGGKD
-527 SVNGE
+527 DVRGE
-532 ELTPD
+532 EIAPD
-537 TSAIDHTA
+537 ISGIDSTGQ
-545 EHGYIDYFDADGSL
+545 GYINYYDSDNNL
-559 LKRIPHHIVE
+559 L
-569 DPAVEPT
+569 T
-576 CTSVG
+576 
-581 YTAGSHCDLCGEV
+581 
-594 FVAQTELPLKDH
+594 
-606 TPAEGRVNVRE
+606 RVPS
-617 ATTQEEGYTG
+617 A
-627 DIVCAVCGTVL
+627 
-638 EYGQPI
+638 
-644 PKLPA
+644 PA
-649 PDENSPIDPVVPAES
+649 PEENDSEDDDAEPALS
-664 SGTVQAPPQLEVQ
+664 ASMKQAVSQLEVRGALRQ
-677 NLLRQDLI
+677 NLMQDTSI
-685 HDETVVQ
+685 VQ
-692 QSYDESSQT
+692 QDYDANAHV

-732 LVTRHRTSTLDLAA
+732 LVTQHCTSTLDLAE
-746 LIALGGE
+746 LTALGSE
-753 DVTFSLV
+753 DTVFSLV
-760 HTVGIPALFV
+760 HTAGIPALSV
-770 GGFLHNDLLR
+770 GGALHNELIH

>member
-42 DRDQVSYTDED
+42 DQDKVSYTDKD
-53 GKKYDNEK
+53 GTKYDNEK

-69 TGKSDK
+69 TGKSDE
-75 NTVSIKDAD
+75 NTVSVKDAD

-91 IDKSTSSSVEGDAA
+91 IDRSASSTAADGAA
-105 VSVSGDSSIEL
+105 VSVSGNSNIEL

-122 TSGTKHAG
+122 SSGMGHAG

-138 TLTIK
+138 TMTIK
-143 DDNGVSGSLDA
+143 DDNNVSGSL
-154 NGGFGGAG
+154 
-162 IGGGSNEDGSN
+162 
-173 ITIKGGTMTANGG
+173 TANGG

-192 GGGNGADGSDITITG
+192 GGGNNADGSDITITG

-221 GGGSSSSSGGGN
+221 GGGSSSISGGGN

-259 GDEANG
+259 GDNANG
-265 LNKESDSTGGGK
+265 LNKKSDSTGGGR
-277 GSNISISGKDTIVN
+277 GSNITISGKNTIVN

-323 HDSNN
+323 HDSDN

-374 NASGWI
+374 SASGWI
-380 SYPSS
+380 SYPSI

-451 GGRDGD
+451 GGRGGD

-509 SGTRYGAGA
+509 SGTCYGAGA
-518 GIGNGGAKD
+518 GIGNGGGKD
-527 SVNGE
+527 DVRGE
-532 ELTPD
+532 EIAPD
-537 TSAIDHTA
+537 ISGIDSTGQ
-545 EHGYIDYFDADGSL
+545 GYINYYDSDNNL
-559 LKRIPHHIVE
+559 L
-569 DPAVEPT
+569 T
-576 CTSVG
+576 
-581 YTAGSHCDLCGEV
+581 
-594 FVAQTELPLKDH
+594 
-606 TPAEGRVNVRE
+606 RVPS
-617 ATTQEEGYTG
+617 A
-627 DIVCAVCGTVL
+627 
-638 EYGQPI
+638 
-644 PKLPA
+644 PA
-649 PDENSPIDPVVPAES
+649 PEENDSEGDDAEPALS
-664 SGTVQAPPQLEVQ
+664 ASMKQAVSQLEVRGALWQ
-677 NLLRQDLI
+677 NLMQDTSI
-685 HDETVVQ
+685 VQ
-692 QSYDESSQT
+692 QDYDADAHV

-732 LVTRHRTSTLDLAA
+732 LVTQHCTSTLDLAE
-746 LIALGGE
+746 LTALGGE
-753 DVTFSLV
+753 DTVFSLV
-760 HTVGIPALFV
+760 HTAGIPALSV
-770 GGFLHNDLLR
+770 GGALHNELIH

>member
-42 DRDQVSYTDED
+42 DQDKVSYTDKD
-53 GKKYDNEK
+53 GTKYDNEK

-69 TGKSDK
+69 TGKSDE
-75 NTVSIKDAD
+75 NTVSVKDAD

-91 IDKSTSSSVEGDAA
+91 IDRSASSTAADGAA
-105 VSVSGDSSIEL
+105 VSVSGNSSIEL

-122 TSGTKHAG
+122 SSGMGHAG

-138 TLTIK
+138 TMTIK
-143 DDNGVSGSLDA
+143 DDNNVSGSL
-154 NGGFGGAG
+154 
-162 IGGGSNEDGSN
+162 
-173 ITIKGGTMTANGG
+173 TANGG

-192 GGGNGADGSDITITG
+192 GGGNNADGSDITITG

-221 GGGSSSSSGGGN
+221 GGGSSSISGGGN

-259 GDEANG
+259 GDNANG
-265 LNKESDSTGGGK
+265 LNKKSDSTSGGR
-277 GSNISISGKDTIVN
+277 GSNITISGKNTIVN

-323 HDSNN
+323 HDSDN

-374 NASGWI
+374 SASGWI
-380 SYPSS
+380 SYPSI

-451 GGRDGD
+451 GGRGGD

-509 SGTRYGAGA
+509 SGTCYGAGA
-518 GIGNGGAKD
+518 GIGNGGGKD
-527 SVNGE
+527 DVRGE
-532 ELTPD
+532 EIAPD
-537 TSAIDHTA
+537 ISGIDSTGQ
-545 EHGYIDYFDADGSL
+545 GYINYYDSDNNL
-559 LKRIPHHIVE
+559 L
-569 DPAVEPT
+569 T
-576 CTSVG
+576 
-581 YTAGSHCDLCGEV
+581 
-594 FVAQTELPLKDH
+594 
-606 TPAEGRVNVRE
+606 RVPS
-617 ATTQEEGYTG
+617 A
-627 DIVCAVCGTVL
+627 
-638 EYGQPI
+638 
-644 PKLPA
+644 PA
-649 PDENSPIDPVVPAES
+649 PEENDSEGDDAEPALS
-664 SGTVQAPPQLEVQ
+664 ASMKQAVSQLEVRGALRQ
-677 NLLRQDLI
+677 NLMQDTSI
-685 HDETVVQ
+685 VQ
-692 QSYDESSQT
+692 QDYDADAHV

-732 LVTRHRTSTLDLAA
+732 LVTQHCTSTLDLAE
-746 LIALGGE
+746 LTALGGE
-753 DVTFSLV
+753 DTVFSLV
-760 HTVGIPALFV
+760 HTAGIPALSV
-770 GGFLHNDLLR
+770 GGALHNELIH